1 MKQSDMTAD
10 GPVSALVEGILHAS
24 GIIEHRLNAALEQ
37 HGLSTAK
44 LAVLQILVEAGEPIP
59 LGVLGE
65 RLHCVKSNVTQLVDR
80 LEVEELVQRVAD
92 PNDRRSTLAA
102 ITAGGRRRYEAGVRA
117 REQAEREA
125 LRDLSASERAQLLQL
140 IGHLRATPEPT

>member
-1 MKQSDMTAD
+1 MKQFEIVAD
-10 GPVSALVEGILHAS
+10 GQASALVEGILYAS

-37 HGLSTAK
+37 HGLSMAK

-80 LEVEELVQRVAD
+80 LEAEALVQRVAD
-92 PNDRRSTLAA
+92 PDDRRSTLAA
-102 ITAGGRRRYEAGVRA
+102 ITLDGRRRYEAGVRA

-125 LRDLSASERAQLLQL
+125 LRDLSASDRAQLLQL
-140 IGHLRATPEPT
+140 IGHLRGTPEPT